1 MREETPQEKHYPESS
16 TVKIKLREVSG
27 LIWLFPELASGQS
40 CVNKVLDIEM
50 GAVDSLIWGL
60 HTAGLVLRLK
70 WA

>member
-1 MREETPQEKHYPESS
+1 MREEMSQGKHYPESR

-27 LIWLFPELASGQS
+27 LIRLFPELESGQS

-50 GAVDSLIWGL
+50 GAVDPLIWGL
-60 HTAGLVLRLK
+60 HTTGLVLRLK

>member
-1 MREETPQEKHYPESS
+1 MREEMSQEKYYPESR

-50 GAVDSLIWGL
+50 GDFLYQQKD
-60 HTAGLVLRLK
+60 RQD
-70 WA
+70 